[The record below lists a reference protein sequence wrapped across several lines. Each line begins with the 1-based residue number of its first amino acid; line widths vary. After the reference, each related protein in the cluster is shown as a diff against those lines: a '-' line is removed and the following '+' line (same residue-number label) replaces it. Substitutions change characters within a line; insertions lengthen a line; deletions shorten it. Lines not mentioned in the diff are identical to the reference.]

1 MILKFKLALAS
12 GVAATALLQGGSAWA
27 QDRFIDIPAEGVAQS
42 IPEFARQTDLQ
53 IIAPISELRD
63 TKTPRVTGN
72 LDVRT
77 ALNTLIAGTGLEVAD
92 NRGGVVILRRGAVA
106 SAVDRADNVGGAAS
120 ADPGAIQV
128 AQLTPGPQLAQAAPA
143 ETVVVTGSRVISN
156 IANSPTPLTSV
167 SSAEMQQMTPTSVA
181 DALIRMPALTSSVS
195 PRQNSQHLTVL
206 NLRNFGANRTL
217 VLLDGHRVA
226 PSLSDGTVGLE
237 TLPMTL
243 MTQTDVVTGGASAVY
258 GSDAVTGVVNFV
270 LDKNFNGLKADFNSG
285 ISSYGDGASYK
296 LDLAAGTS
304 LFNGRGNFEIA
315 LSSRHRDMVYNYAR
329 PFGWQ
334 PWAQTGQGTT
344 ANPYVDTPFVRRP
357 TAPFGGAIIT
367 CGGCA
372 AAGYNFYS
380 QGILT
385 PYNPGALT
393 GTSNVTVGGDGGY
406 NKWGSALNEMNVNT
420 AFSRFS
426 YDIDDTTTFYINAT
440 ASETRDTASY
450 FPIKIGPVT
459 FGGLYYRNNPFLP
472 TATQAMLGNN
482 GTNPA
487 FLISTSTAASNPAT
501 ASNPNTTIGS
511 NATNTFIMGKFLDG
525 GPSQEQGERSVN
537 RLLSFSTGL
546 DGKFAG
552 YNWGLYYSHGES
564 RQNVTIVANQ
574 DYQHLYAA
582 QDAVLAAP
590 GTGPAGVGSQILPST
605 VQCYAATQA
614 ATKAQYAN
622 CVPLNPFGPGPLSQA
637 EFSYIN
643 PDTATS
649 LTNKMDNVE
658 VSVSGSPFET
668 WAGPVTVA
676 LSGQARFMSLAIVA
690 GGENRGGLVD
700 CTGLRL
706 CDPTAFRWLNGGQS
720 MSASYDI
727 LEGALE
733 ANVPLLKDVPLVQDL
748 NATLAGRYTNYST
761 SGGVQTWKIGLN
773 WAVNDELR
781 FRSTWSVD
789 IRAPNLF
796 ELFAPTNISSGS
808 GFFDKYTATQN
819 NTQVVTGGNAKL
831 LPEIA
836 RTFTAGVVLTPD
848 FIPGFSASIDYYQ
861 VRLHNAIGQVSG
873 TQVSIQD
880 LCIASGGTSPYCA
893 LYVRPFPF
901 SNNTP
906 ANYPT
911 RVFSYTLNTALVE
924 IQGFDLET
932 NYAFEWFGNWSAR
945 LLGNYQPVNQNQA
958 YPGAPFT
965 FTSVPPNAALIA
977 KTHVTGSLSY
987 QVDAWTFSVQD
998 RWQGSYR
1005 RATTAAVQQVF
1016 AIPMIRA
1023 QNYIN
1028 INLQRDFEVGG
1039 YAMTGYFNI
1048 QNLLNN
1054 EGQVYEN
1061 SSVQGIH
1068 YPIPAEQDIMGR
1080 YFTLGA
1086 RFSF

>member
-1 MILKFKLALAS
+1 MTSKVKLALAS
-12 GVAATALLQGGSAWA
+12 GVAATALLQSMSAWA
-27 QDRFIDIPAEGVAQS
+27 QDRFLDIPSEAAAQS
-42 IPEFARQTDLQ
+42 IPEFARQADLQ
-53 IIAPISELRD
+53 IIAPVSELRD
-63 TKTPRVTGN
+63 TKTPRISGN
-72 LDVRT
+72 LDVQT

-92 NRGGVVILRRGAVA
+92 NRGGVVILRRGA
-106 SAVDRADNVGGAAS
+106 AAS
-120 ADPGAIQV
+120 ATDAVGFPGVARPPESDGIQV
-128 AQLTPGPQLAQAAPA
+128 AQLTPGTQVAQASQA

-167 SSAEMQQMTPTSVA
+167 SNAEMQQMTPTSVA

-195 PRQNSQHLTVL
+195 PRQNNQHLTVL
-206 NLRNFGANRTL
+206 NLRNFGATRTL
-217 VLLDGHRVA
+217 VLMDGHRVA
-226 PSLSDGTVGLE
+226 PSLADGTVGLE

-296 LDLAAGTS
+296 LDLAGGTS
-304 LFNGRGNFEIA
+304 LFGGRGNFEFA
-315 LSSRHRDMVYNYAR
+315 LSTRHRDMVYNSAR

-334 PWAQTGQGTT
+334 PYAQTGGGT
-344 ANPYVDTPFVRRP
+344 AQNPFVDTAFVRRP
-357 TAPFGGAIIT
+357 TAPFGGVIIS
-367 CGGCA
+367 CGACA
-372 AAGYNFYS
+372 ASGYNFYS

-385 PYNPGALT
+385 PYNPGNLT
-393 GTSNVTVGGDGGY
+393 GTSNVTVGGDGGW
-406 NKWGSALNEMNVNT
+406 NKYGSALNEINVNT

-472 TATQAMLGNN
+472 TGTQTMLGNN

-487 FLISTSTAASNPAT
+487 FLVSTTNAAL
-501 ASNPNTTIGS
+501 NPNVAAGS

-552 YNWGLYYSHGES
+552 YSWGLYYSHGEA
-564 RQNVTIVANQ
+564 RQNVTVVANQ

-582 QDAVLAAP
+582 QDAVLASVPANSGP
-590 GTGPAGVGSQILPST
+590 GGTSSAVGTTT

-614 ATKAQYAN
+614 ATKARYGN

-637 EFSYIN
+637 EFNYIN
-643 PDTATS
+643 PDTSTW
-649 LTNKMDNVE
+649 LTNKMDNLE
-658 VSVSGSPFET
+658 ASISGSPFET
-668 WAGPVTVA
+668 WAGPVIVA
-676 LSGQARFMSLAIVA
+676 LSGEARFMSLDIVA

-706 CDPTAFRWLNGGQS
+706 CDANAFRWLNGGQS
-720 MSASYDI
+720 MSASYDVM
-727 LEGALE
+727 EGALE

-748 NATLAGRYTNYST
+748 NVNLAGRYTNYST

-796 ELFAPTNISSGS
+796 ELYQPTTTSSGS
-808 GFFDKYTATQN
+808 GFFDRYTGRQD
-819 NTQVVTGGNAKL
+819 NTQVVTSGNSKL
-831 LPEIA
+831 LPEVA
-836 RTFTAGVVLTPD
+836 RTFTAGVVVTPD
-848 FIPGFSASIDYYQ
+848 FIPNFSASVDYYR

-873 TQVSIQD
+873 TSPSIQD
-880 LCIASGGTSPYCA
+880 LCINSAGTSIYCS
-893 LYVRPFPF
+893 LYVRPNPF
-901 SNNTP
+901 SDRSIN
-906 ANYPT
+906 NYPT
-911 RVFSYTLNTALVE
+911 RVYSNTLNTALVE
-924 IQGFDLET
+924 IEGFDLEA
-932 NYAFEWFGNWSAR
+932 NYVFDWFGNWSAR

-965 FTSVPPNAALIA
+965 FTTVPPNSALIA
-977 KTHVTGSLSY
+977 KTHITGSLNY
-987 QVDAWTFSVQD
+987 QIDAWTFSVQD
-998 RWQGSYR
+998 RWLGSYSR
-1005 RATTAAVQQVF
+1005 VTTPPTPLNPQVYAT
-1016 AIPMIRA
+1016 PMIKS

-1028 INLQRDFEVGG
+1028 LNLQRDFDIGG
-1039 YAMTGYFNI
+1039 YAMSGYFNV

-1054 EGQVYEN
+1054 KGQVYEN
-1061 SSVQGIH
+1061 GSVQGIH

-1080 YFTLGA
+1080 YLTLGA